1 MASASLEGLCCEQA
15 GEWVGV
21 REKLGEG
28 NKQQLVG
35 VYRVGLVDTVSSDKR
50 RNASPGETHLARTAG
65 GGLPQ
70 IQLASWNRC
79 GQRGWWRLE
88 PRGQVETSQPAPRW
102 PLLTGLQSLAGK
114 ECGRPVGGVRAGDT
128 AAKSPEESWPLASPP
143 AGSRSGQQMSFFPP
157 L

>member
-1 MASASLEGLCCEQA
+1 MASASLGGLCCEQA

-35 VYRVGLVDTVSSDKR
+35 VYRDELLVDTASSDKR
-50 RNASPGETHLARTAG
+50 RSASPGETHLARTAG

-70 IQLASWNRC
+70 IQL
-79 GQRGWWRLE
+79 E
-88 PRGQVETSQPAPRW
+88 PLWAERMVKARAWGQVETSQPAPRW

-114 ECGRPVGGVRAGDT
+114 ECLRPVGVARTGDT

-143 AGSRSGQQMSFFPP
+143 AGSRSGQQMSFLPP
-157 L
+157 P